1 MGTYL
6 VDINAMFFGMPQA
19 LFPAIAAGYG
29 GAEVLGF
36 SSPRPPSAR
45 SSSRC

>member
-19 LFPAIAAGYG
+19 LFPAIAAELRRRR
-29 GAEVLGF
+29 GARG
-36 SSPRPPSAR
+36 
-45 SSSRC
+45 